1 MAKLRLPLKYNLAS
15 LGQRK
20 SRSAL
25 TAGGVGLTVFLSVMM
40 VALSRGLLHSASNSG
55 VPENIILLSKGAET
69 MEFSALD
76 PAVYNLLKGMDGLAE
91 GGDPETGQTI
101 RLASPEAYTSCLVS
115 GAEVRPG
122 AEPRGVIRG
131 VRPVAYS
138 VHQHWKLVAG
148 ERPQRGFELAVGSL
162 AAVKMGLPEEA
173 LAIGRTLHIEGRDWK
188 IVGRF
193 AAPGTVLE
201 SEMWTDLDDVLAATK
216 RDDYS
221 LITLRATSASGANA
235 IAEELKARTDVRV
248 EPYIESQYY
257 RAFAQQLKPVQA
269 VSVVMTVILVL
280 GGLMAG
286 MNTMFTS
293 IAGRTREMGV
303 LLVMGYRRRSVL
315 LSFMLESVLLCLA
328 GGLLGSLLGLTLNGL
343 PLKIPMGAFR
353 FAVDAATIGLGLG
366 LALLIGVLGSL
377 APVLQAARVKIV
389 EALRAN

>member
-1 MAKLRLPLKYNLAS
+1 MAKLKLPLKYNLAS

-20 SRSAL
+20 LRSAL

-40 VALSRGLLHSASNSG
+40 VALSRGLLHAASNSG

-76 PAVYNLLKGMDGLAE
+76 PAVYTLLQGMDGLAVGTE
-91 GGDPETGQTI
+91 PETGQQI
-101 RLASPEAYTSCLVS
+101 KLASPEAYMSSLVS
-115 GAEVRPG
+115 APG
-122 AEPRGVIRG
+122 VSTVSEARGVLRG

-138 VHQHWKLVAG
+138 VHEHWKLTAG
-148 ERPQRGFELAVGSL
+148 RRPARGFELAVGSL
-162 AAVKMGLPEEA
+162 AAVKLALPPEA
-173 LAIGRTLHIEGRDWK
+173 LAIGNSLRMEGRDWT
-188 IVGRF
+188 IVGSF

-201 SEMWTDLDDVLAATK
+201 SEMWSDLDDVLAATK

-221 LITLRATSASGANA
+221 LITLRAASAGGAEA
-235 IAEELKARTDVRV
+235 IAEELRARTDVRV

-303 LLVMGYRRRSVL
+303 LLVLGYRRRAVL
-315 LSFMLESVLLCLA
+315 LSFMLESVLLCL
-328 GGLLGSLLGLTLNGL
+328 GGGILGCLLGLTLNGL

-353 FAVDAATIGLGLG
+353 FAVDASTIALGAG

-377 APVLQAARVKIV
+377 APVLRAARVRIV